1 MAVEAG
7 DHLYRIQCLFMV
19 EREWLLRLETTCTG
33 YSVCLWLSEN
43 GC

>member
-7 DHLYRIQCLFMV
+7 DHLDRIQRLFMV
-19 EREWLLRLETTCTG
+19 EREWLLRLETTWTE
-33 YSVCLWLSEN
+33 YSVCLWLSKN